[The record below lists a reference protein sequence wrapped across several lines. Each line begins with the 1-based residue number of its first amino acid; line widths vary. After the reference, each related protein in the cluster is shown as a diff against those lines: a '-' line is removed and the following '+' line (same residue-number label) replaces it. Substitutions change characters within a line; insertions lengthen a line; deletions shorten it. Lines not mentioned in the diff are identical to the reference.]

1 MEEYLKDT
9 VKGFGERSKRLA
21 IFGPLFQLKSKRK
34 TTAIPFELDWFNLG
48 LLSLLYFFE
57 CKLHRQ
63 GKKGLQELAD
73 FLYELTGNTT
83 GAGKEHY
90 SLIAQTIVE
99 TFRDPSGRRHTESIF
114 NWETGEEE
122 TYQFTIL
129 KTDSFD
135 QETNRQYFT
144 LDEAGLDLI
153 FATKE
158 YFSEF
163 RISIAQLLIR
173 KQLEK
178 GEFASAL
185 HEIHEMRIAVQ
196 TLRDNIQRL
205 GLEIARNIISEEV
218 HAKYT
223 RTVKAIYERLER
235 EDEEFSELY
244 EFVRETNQKAQ
255 IGSRHDADEEAR
267 IKIAQVDRELREVHH
282 LHQSLLHDTL
292 VLKNKAL
299 EAARQALFSAGVKGF
314 NFDQEIVARVVS
326 SPLPVEAVKALVH
339 PFASLHREAVWPLL
353 AIFFPQRLQ
362 KQEQEEVSFAYPEWD
377 TQRQLQLSIQEENFR
392 IIMELVLQVMSGQD
406 SVELKAIL
414 PVMPAEI
421 LAHRSFCDFW
431 LLLHQRS
438 PVRSLKGEERHV
450 LDKALALLDGDI
462 VEVTETSEILSV
474 GERYALQNMQLR
486 RRRYEDAV

>member
-9 VKGFGERSKRLA
+9 VKGFGDRCRRLA
-21 IFGPLFQLKSKRK
+21 IFGPLFQLKGKRK
-34 TTAIPFELDWFNLG
+34 MTAIPFEVDWFNFG
-48 LLSLLYFFE
+48 LLTLLFFFE

-63 GKKGLQELAD
+63 SKKGLQELAD

-83 GAGKEHY
+83 GGSREHY
-90 SLIAQTIVE
+90 NLIAQTVIE
-99 TFRDPSGRRHTESIF
+99 TFRDPSGRRHSESF
-114 NWETGEEE
+114 FDWETGQEE
-122 TYQFTIL
+122 TCQFTIL

-135 QETNRQYFT
+135 QQANRQYFT

-196 TLRDNIQRL
+196 ALRDNIGRL

-218 HAKYT
+218 HARYT

-235 EDEEFSELY
+235 EDEEFRELY
-244 EFVRETNQKAQ
+244 EFVRETGHKAQ
-255 IGSRHDADEEAR
+255 FGSRHEVDEEAR
-267 IKIAQVDRELREVHH
+267 IKIAQVDRELREVHR
-282 LHQSLLHDTL
+282 LHQNLLHDTL
-292 VLKNKAL
+292 ILKNKAL
-299 EAARQALFSAGVKGF
+299 DAARQALFSAGVKGF
-314 NFDQEIVARVVS
+314 NFDQEIVARVVA
-326 SPLPVEAVKALVH
+326 SPLPVEAVKGLIH
-339 PFASLHREAVWPLL
+339 PFTTLPQATLWSPL
-353 AIFFPQRLQ
+353 AIFFAQRLQ
-362 KQEQEEVSFAYPEWD
+362 KQEHDEVSTAYPEWD
-377 TQRQLQLSIQEENFR
+377 ELEQQQQLSVQQENFR
-392 IIMELVLQVMSGQD
+392 VIMEQVLAAMQGRD
-406 SVELKAIL
+406 TVELKELL
-414 PVMPAEI
+414 PVMPPAI
-421 LAHRSFCDFW
+421 VAHRSFCDFW

-438 PVRSLKGEERHV
+438 PMRAVKGEEQHV

-462 VEVTETSEILSV
+462 VEVTETSEILAI
-474 GERYALQNMQLR
+474 GERYRLQNMHLR
-486 RRRYEDAV
+486 RRR